1 MIPYFAWS
9 EIHLLGLTIYVW
21 GIFVALGFLVG
32 TFAAAWFAKKQNL
45 DRKLIVDL
53 AFWMI
58 IAGIVGGRLGQLF
71 YTPELLSHPLL
82 ILMIWQG
89 GLSFFGGLIA
99 AGATAIAFLRFKRL
113 PVLPYVEAL
122 AFGLPF
128 GEMIGRIGCFLI
140 HDHPGKETTFFL
152 GILYPDGI
160 VRGDHGLYLVLTSA
174 FLAVIFLM
182 LLRIKDRPGLF
193 VGLFALYEGCVRFL
207 LDFNRVTDV
216 RYIGFT
222 PGQFASIALA
232 VAGGIVLWRIFKL
245 KRIL

>member
-21 GIFVALGFLVG
+21 GIFVALGFLAG
-32 TFAAAWFAKKQNL
+32 TFVAAWFAKKRNL
-45 DRKLIVDL
+45 DRKLIIDL

-58 IAGIVGGRLGQLF
+58 VAGIVGGRLGQLF
-71 YTPELLSHPLL
+71 YTPELLAHPLQ

-99 AGATAIAFLRFKRL
+99 AGATAFIFLKYKKI
-113 PVLPYVEAL
+113 PMLPYAEAL
-122 AFGLPF
+122 VFGLPF

-152 GILYPDGI
+152 GVLYPDGI
-160 VRGDHGLYLVLTSA
+160 VRGDHGLYLVITSA
-174 FLAVIFLM
+174 ILAVIFLL
-182 LLRIKDRPGLF
+182 LLRIKEQPGLF
-193 VGLFALYEGCVRFL
+193 LGLFALYEGCVRFL

-216 RYIGFT
+216 RYVGLT

-232 VAGGIVLWRIFKL
+232 LAGGMILWRLFIL
-245 KRIL
+245 KRTL